1 MFLLKRIFNFFC
13 FPDCFVLKSGDW
25 IRISCQGFK
34 LKTDAHTTATIS
46 IENDEL
52 QSTFVTGELRGMC
65 GNSNGDP
72 SGRSLAQLSI
82 AS

>member
-1 MFLLKRIFNFFC
+1 MFLLKSIFDFFC
-13 FPDCFVLKSGDW
+13 FPDCFLLKSGDW
-25 IRISCQGFK
+25 IRVKCQAFR
-34 LKTDAHTTATIS
+34 LKVDAFTTVTIS

-65 GNSNGDP
+65 GNSNGDS

-82 AS
+82 A